1 MIAKNGDRNEELY
14 LGKNYIKN
22 RWCLLYPI
30 HWANDTRSALI
41 PILCRHM
48 IWEWQTLWLFLCAP
62 LFAHDMRMCDHSYVL
77 KTDAVQKIAT
87 VENIGRSQHRS
98 AWVALCSQLCG
109 VCGST
114 LMDNQQSL
122 KWIFVPNYTYTPWR
136 PKHVKDKHTFPHE
149 YIGIHLKGKSWR
161 EAGHECACD

>member
-1 MIAKNGDRNEELY
+1 MWGSND
-14 LGKNYIKN
+14 IKN

-77 KTDAVQKIAT
+77 KTDAVQKITT
-87 VENIGRSQHRS
+87 VENRGRSQNRS
-98 AWVALCSQLCG
+98 AWVELCSQLCLES
-109 VCGST
+109 CGKT

-122 KWIFVPNYTYTPWR
+122 KWICVPTL
-136 PKHVKDKHTFPHE
+136 
-149 YIGIHLKGKSWR
+149 IHLEDQNMQLRINIHMNTSGFIWKAKIGEGAWTRMRMWSGNPMKS
-161 EAGHECACD
+161 HCASSC